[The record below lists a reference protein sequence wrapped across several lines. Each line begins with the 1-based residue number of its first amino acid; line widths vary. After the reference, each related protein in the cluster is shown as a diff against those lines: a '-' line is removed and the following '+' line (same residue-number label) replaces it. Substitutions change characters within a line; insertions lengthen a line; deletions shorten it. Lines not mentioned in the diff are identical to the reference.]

1 MTSKRADDSTSGHRQ
16 QPRVAI
22 EELAHRRGVHPVESL
37 DDMARDV
44 FTSDDELDEFLAFVH
59 ADRQAGLA

>member
-22 EELAHRRGVHPVESL
+22 EELAHRRVSTDLEN
-37 DDMARDV
+37 
-44 FTSDDELDEFLAFVH
+44 
-59 ADRQAGLA
+59 